1 MNGMSSE
8 DREKEKREH
17 LEMEDGKSF
26 CKLGFSL
33 CVTGDLCA
41 LHWLQKPFPSF
52 RPGTGS
58 VFSST
63 SSPLVHWKPLPHSQ
77 ANQRQPSHS
86 QALHHSCSPFWICS
100 TPKPP
105 GALSPISSA
114 QWHPVSSSA
123 FPPGCTFH
131 VPLPLPWP
139 EPLHAGLQHSFPDGC
154 GEKGWEDAGAS
165 ALPKIPLQAADGSWC
180 SSTPCN
186 IRNVLCLQRDGF
198 AFSLNST

>member
-1 MNGMSSE
+1 MGRASVNLALHSVCAM
-8 DREKEKREH
+8 
-17 LEMEDGKSF
+17 
-26 CKLGFSL
+26 
-33 CVTGDLCA
+33 GDLCA

-52 RPGTGS
+52 HPGTGS
-58 VFSST
+58 VFPST

-86 QALHHSCSPFWICS
+86 QALHRSCSPFRICS

-105 GALSPISSA
+105 GVLSPISSA

-180 SSTPCN
+180 SSTLCN
-186 IRNVLCLQRDGF
+186 VRNVLCLQRDGF
-198 AFSLNST
+198 VFSLNST